1 MRKLA
6 DRHKVGLVRAVRG
19 MMSTAE
25 QVDTLLDHGVAEPHI
40 WSLDE
45 YTTEDVIRAFRPVP
59 GDDVLVVPFLGV
71 LGKYRFEILAGIAP
85 KGATLFDCEEHGELE
100 ISQAA
105 TFDIINKAC
114 ATAQSAPG
122 RAAVKEGVGRPGRR
136 KSLTQAQ
143 ERECKAWY
151 ESGVGSIAFGCDK
164 FGVSSTWLHGRFGP
178 RGDAIKAARKRKRG
192 EK

>member
-25 QVDTLLDHGVAEPHI
+25 QVVTLLDHGVAEPHI

-45 YTTEDVIRAFRPVP
+45 YTADDVIRAFRPVP

-71 LGKYRFEILAGIAP
+71 LGKDRHKILSGIAP
-85 KGATLFDCEEHGELE
+85 KGAVIFDCAKHGELTIRDAANFE
-100 ISQAA
+100 IIERENTIARSAA
-105 TFDIINKAC
+105 
-114 ATAQSAPG
+114 G
-122 RAAVKEGVGRPGRR
+122 RAAVKAGVGTPGRR
-136 KSLTQAQ
+136 KALTQAQ
-143 ERECKAWY
+143 ERECKALY
-151 ESGVGSIAFGCDK
+151 ESGEGSIAFVCDK
-164 FGVSSTWLHGRFGP
+164 FGVSSTWLHGRFGA
-178 RGDAIKAARKRKRG
+178 RGDAIKAARKRRRG